1 MGNGEGE
8 TWRGISGTIIGRIF
22 FRENQLMKFYEAQ
35 LENEPCSLAFIHLLY
50 NKFRFQSSSFIIFFI
65 IKK

>member
-8 TWRGISGTIIGRIF
+8 TWRGISGMIIGRIF

-35 LENEPCSLAFIHLLY
+35 LENEPCSLAFIY
-50 NKFRFQSSSFIIFFI
+50 SFIV
-65 IKK
+65 